1 MGNPAPVFVRTVS
14 IKEAGD
20 RAGLSRSRM
29 VGLLDSGAIASIK
42 LLDRRLVVVAS
53 LEGFLSCQ
61 RERAA
66 HDGRVR
72 LPWEAA

>member
-1 MGNPAPVFVRTVS
+1 MKTPAPIIVRTVS
-14 IKEAGD
+14 IEDAGF
-20 RAGLSRSRM
+20 RAGLSRSRL

-53 LEGFLSCQ
+53 LEAFLGAQ

-66 HDGRVR
+66 RDGRVR
-72 LPWEAA
+72 IPPEAA